1 MTIKKL
7 AMAVMVTA
15 SVVLAGIE
23 NENFRQLTTA
33 DLIVSNDG
41 SQFWFPADGFS
52 LKVPAHTQVWISNII
67 KNWSCL
73 NQWNQSSYPDLV
85 DENVYQMTTDKFGYY
100 TVDNGVL
107 SDFHSGTTETMIL
120 TYTNDQN
127 NNQSSPTTGYLLGKF
142 DEDTEIFLAMTPV
155 GSNEMV
161 NSYQEVRDVTQGIN
175 TTLKSRVW
183 QVPEDPNDP
192 ENTNVIP
199 HLDIAGNIR
208 MNWGFDGLTPSGREF
223 TIAYEDL
230 DFPDTPTGQPLPGVL
245 FSGLLLMG
253 TVGTAKRIRRR
264 QTK

>member
-15 SVVLAGIE
+15 SVVLAGIQ
-23 NENFRQLTTA
+23 NENFRQLTS
-33 DLIVSNDG
+33 DDIIVGTGLNDG
-41 SQFWFPADGFS
+41 SQFWWPADGFS

-85 DENVYQMTTDKFGYY
+85 DENVYQMTSDTFGYY

-155 GSNEMV
+155 GSEELV
-161 NSYQEVRDVTQGIN
+161 DSYQYVRGNENTN
-175 TTLKSRVW
+175 TTLENREW
-183 QVPEDPNDP
+183 QQRD
-192 ENTNVIP
+192 
-199 HLDIAGNIR
+199 LAGNIR
-208 MNWGFDGLTPSGREF
+208 MEWGFYGLTPSGREF

-230 DFPDTPTGQPLPGVL
+230 NFPDNPTGQPLPGVL

-253 TVGTAKRIRRR
+253 TVGTAKRMRR
-264 QTK
+264 QSK